1 MTLLACIGH
10 WYVSLIYAAP
20 ALLLGGGIA
29 ISTLREKRRKAARGT
44 RPSRRERR
52 APTSTV

>member
-29 ISTLREKRRKAARGT
+29 ISTLREKRRKAAGRP

-52 APTSTV
+52 PMSAV

>member
-20 ALLLGGGIA
+20 ALLLGGALG
-29 ISTLREKRRKAARGT
+29 ISTLREKRRKAAGRP
-44 RPSRRERR
+44 RPSRRGRR
-52 APTSTV
+52 PTSAV